1 MHTNRGTI
9 YTSED
14 ILKNLARK
22 IETLE
27 FKPGSKISENEIAQI
42 YKVSRTVVRAAFAVL
57 REWGLIE
64 VYPQRG
70 TYITKINVA
79 YIHDMQFVRSAVET
93 AVMREVMKK
102 KDRDNLI
109 LILQQNLKEQEKYKH
124 LKKYEDEFFRLD
136 ESYHQAFMNFIHR
149 ENIPEIINLNIQN
162 IQFRRWRYLEVQTME
177 MMDKIIEQHTS
188 IYEAVKTGDE
198 DQAVNVLQE
207 HLITVSQTSFN
218 IWEKYPDFFVQ
229 GR

>member
-1 MHTNRGTI
+1 MNTNKGTI

-14 ILKNLARK
+14 ILKNIARK

-27 FKPGSKISENEIAQI
+27 IKPGSKISENEIAQT
-42 YKVSRTVVRAAFAVL
+42 YQVSRTVVRSAFAIL

-79 YIHDMQFVRSAVET
+79 YIRDMQFVRNAVET
-93 AVMREVMKK
+93 AVMKEVMKK
-102 KDRDNLI
+102 KDKSQL
-109 LILQQNLKEQEKYKH
+109 LTVLQKNLKEQEKFKH

-136 ESYHQAFMNFIHR
+136 ESFHRAFMDFIHR

-162 IQFRRWRYLEVQTME
+162 IQFRRWRYLEVETLVLME
-177 MMDKIIEQHTS
+177 KIIEQHTC
-188 IYEAVKTGDE
+188 IYEAVKKGNE
-198 DQAVNVLQE
+198 RQAVEVLQE
-207 HLITVSQTSFN
+207 HLLTASQTSFN
-218 IWEKYPDFFVQ
+218 IWEKYPDFFVHTA
-229 GR
+229 

>member
-1 MHTNRGTI
+1 MNTNKGTI

-14 ILKNLARK
+14 ILKNIARK

-27 FKPGSKISENEIAQI
+27 FKPGSKISENEIAQT
-42 YKVSRTVVRAAFAVL
+42 YQVSRTVVRSAFVIL

-79 YIHDMQFVRSAVET
+79 YIRDMQFVRNAVET
-93 AVMREVMKK
+93 AVMKEVMKK
-102 KDRDNLI
+102 KDKSQL
-109 LILQQNLKEQEKYKH
+109 LTVLQKNLKEQEKFKY

-136 ESYHQAFMNFIHR
+136 ESFHRAFMDFIHR

-162 IQFRRWRYLEVQTME
+162 IQFRRWRYLEVETLVLME
-177 MMDKIIEQHTS
+177 KIIEQHTC
-188 IYEAVKTGDE
+188 IYEAVKKGNE
-198 DQAVNVLQE
+198 RQAVEVLQE
-207 HLITVSQTSFN
+207 HLLTASQTSFN
-218 IWEKYPDFFVQ
+218 IWEKYPDFFVHTA
-229 GR
+229 